1 MNRTLAQAAKVIC
14 ANTAQVKR
22 WAWIFKDYLSTA
34 ANPTK
39 GKVRAYSDEDVLV
52 LCYVGSEWEDDP
64 DIDAIRIGLNL
75 GNHREP
81 VFIEH
86 LYSHTPLLQEPPSNL
101 DETWRHGILLNGGRR
116 HDCLELARIYRE
128 FADVTLRAA
137 LERDDLQGLAYPIL
151 FTYRHTLELYLK
163 IIGEIDEVTHS
174 LRRCL
179 HLVEKRHKTK
189 FGSPM
194 REWILEL
201 EQMDPAGTAFRYA
214 DGLASNEYQELWFDF
229 AQFDHAMK
237 KVFTVIDNA
246 ILRTGIVGK

>member
-1 MNRTLAQAAKVIC
+1 MNRTLSQAAKVIG
-14 ANTAQVKR
+14 ADAAQVRR
-22 WAWIFKDYLSTA
+22 WAWQFKDFLSSA
-34 ANPTK
+34 ANPAK
-39 GKVRAYSDEDVLV
+39 GIGRKYSDDDVLV
-52 LCYVGSEWEDDP
+52 LCYVCSEWEANP
-64 DIDAIRIGLNL
+64 DVEAIRIGLNL
-75 GNHREP
+75 GNHQEDA
-81 VFIEH
+81 FIEH
-86 LYSHTPLLQEPPSNL
+86 LYLHTPLLQEPPTDL
-101 DETWRHGILLNGGRR
+101 DETWRHGILLNDGPR
-116 HDCLELARIYRE
+116 HDCLELARIYRD
-128 FADVTLRAA
+128 FAEATLRAA
-137 LERDDLQGLAYPIL
+137 LERDDLHGWAYPIL
-151 FTYRHTLELYLK
+151 FAYRHTLELYLK

-214 DGLASNEYQELWFDF
+214 DGSASNEYQELWFDF

-246 ILRTGIVGK
+246 ILRAGLDGK